1 LASSLA
7 AILALGFVLG
17 LKHATDAD
25 HVVAVT
31 TFVSEQKSLV
41 RSCWIGAFWGAGH
54 TFSLAIAGLA
64 VILLKVN
71 IPEWL
76 ATRLEFGVAVML
88 VVLGARVLF
97 KTWKQ
102 KLELH
107 RHPHSH
113 VPGTSP
119 HVHWHVHARG
129 TQHRHTGWLHAG
141 LRPLLVGMVHGAAG
155 SGALMLL
162 VLSTIHSSLRALLYI
177 GVFGVGSIAG
187 MLVISMLLALPMQ
200 WLGKRVAASYR
211 PVQICAALLSCA
223 FGLFLGVQIW
233 QSF

>member
-1 LASSLA
+1 VEPSLA

-31 TFVSEQKSLV
+31 TFVSEQKTLL

-54 TFSLAIAGLA
+54 TLSLAIAGIA

-71 IPEWL
+71 IPKWL
-76 ATRLEFGVAVML
+76 EIRLEFGVAMML
-88 VVLGARVLF
+88 VFLGARVLY

-107 RHPHSH
+107 RHPHAH
-113 VPGTSP
+113 APGTSP
-119 HVHWHVHARG
+119 HVHWHLHTHGAL
-129 TQHRHTGWLHAG
+129 HEHTGWLHVG

-162 VLSTIHSSLRALLYI
+162 VLSTIHSSLQALLYI
-177 GVFGVGSIAG
+177 GLFGIGSVAG
-187 MLVISMLLALPMQ
+187 MLVVSALLALPMQ
-200 WLGKRVAASYR
+200 WIGMRVAGSYR
-211 PVQICAALLSCA
+211 PVQIFAGIFSCA
-223 FGLFLGVQIW
+223 FGVWLGVELW
-233 QSF
+233 REF